1 MLSSITCEKRSG
13 VTWTKASEEELMQ
26 SYYLDIFSALWLGI
40 LTSISPCPLATNIAA
55 VSFISRNLGSSKK
68 VLWSGLLYAA
78 GRMLTYVAIAVLA
91 VASLLSLPEV
101 SFFLESNMH
110 KVIGPLLIVV
120 GIILLDVIP
129 VSFSTPLVSSS
140 VQEKAGKWGLW
151 GSGFLGIIF
160 ALTFCPLSAALFFGS
175 LIPLAVDGKS
185 AVMMPSVYGLGTA
198 LPVVAFALV
207 MVFSVKSIGKIFDRL
222 TQIEKW
228 VRKLTAVIFIGAG
241 IYLLLKNL
249 MGF

>member
-1 MLSSITCEKRSG
+1 MCEKRYG
-13 VTWTKASEEELMQ
+13 ATWLKAREEEFMPN
-26 SYYLDIFSALWLGI
+26 YYLDIFSAFWLGI

-55 VSFISRNLGSSKK
+55 VSFISRDLGSSKK

-110 KVIGPLLIVV
+110 KIIGPLLIIV

-129 VSFSTPLVSSS
+129 ISFSASLVGNS
-140 VQEKAGKWGLW
+140 VQEKAGKWGMW
-151 GSGFLGIIF
+151 GSGLLGIIF

-207 MVFSVKSIGKIFDRL
+207 MVFSVKSVGKIFDKL

-228 VRKLTAVIFIGAG
+228 ARKLTAIIFIGAG

-249 MGF
+249 MRF

>member
-1 MLSSITCEKRSG
+1 
-13 VTWTKASEEELMQ
+13 MQ
-26 SYYLDIFSALWLGI
+26 SYYLDVFSAFWLGI

-68 VLWSGLLYAA
+68 VVGSGLLYAA

-110 KVIGPLLIVV
+110 KIIGPLLIVV

-129 VSFSTPLVSSS
+129 ISFSTSLVSNS

-151 GSGFLGIIF
+151 GSGLLGIIF

-175 LIPLAVDGKS
+175 LIPLAIDSKS
-185 AVMMPSVYGLGTA
+185 SVMLPSIYGLGTA
-198 LPVVAFALV
+198 LPVVVFALV
-207 MVFSVKSIGKIFDRL
+207 MAFSVKSIGKLFNKL

-241 IYLLLKNL
+241 IYLLLKTL
-249 MGF
+249 IGF

>member
-1 MLSSITCEKRSG
+1 
-13 VTWTKASEEELMQ
+13 MQ
-26 SYYLDIFSALWLGI
+26 SYYFDIFSALWLGI

-78 GRMLTYVAIAVLA
+78 GRMLAYVAIAVLA
-91 VASLLSLPEV
+91 VGSLLSLPEV

-110 KVIGPLLIVV
+110 KIIGPLLIAV
-120 GIILLDVIP
+120 GLILLEVLP
-129 VSFSTPLVSSS
+129 FSFSTSLASNS

-151 GSGFLGIIF
+151 GSGLLGIIF

-198 LPVVAFALV
+198 IPVIAFAFV
-207 MVFSVKSIGKIFDRL
+207 MVFSVKSIGKIFNKL

-228 VRKLTAVIFIGAG
+228 VRRLTAILFIGVG
-241 IYLLLKNL
+241 LYLLLKNML
-249 MGF
+249 GF

>member
-1 MLSSITCEKRSG
+1 
-13 VTWTKASEEELMQ
+13 MQ
-26 SYYLDIFSALWLGI
+26 SYYTDILSAFWLGI
-40 LTSISPCPLATNIAA
+40 LTSISPCPLATNITA

-78 GRMLTYVAIAVLA
+78 GRMLTYIAIAVLA

-101 SFFLESNMH
+101 SFFLSSHMH
-110 KVIGPLLIVV
+110 KIIGPLLIIV

-129 VSFSTPLVSSS
+129 FSFSASPVSSS
-140 VQEKAGKWGLW
+140 IQERAGKWGMW
-151 GSGFLGIIF
+151 GSGLLGIIF

-175 LIPLAVDGKS
+175 LIPLAIDGKS
-185 AVMMPSVYGLGTA
+185 PVLMPSLYGLGTA
-198 LPVVAFALV
+198 LPVVASALV
-207 MVFSVKSIGKIFDRL
+207 MAFSVKSIGRFFDKL

-249 MGF
+249 LDF

>member
-1 MLSSITCEKRSG
+1 
-13 VTWTKASEEELMQ
+13 MQ
-26 SYYLDIFSALWLGI
+26 SFYLDIFSAFWLGI

-55 VSFISRNLGSSKK
+55 VSFISRNLGSSTK
-68 VLWSGLLYAA
+68 VLWSGLLYAV
-78 GRMLTYVAIAVLA
+78 GRMLTYVVIAVLA

-110 KVIGPLLIVV
+110 KIIGPLLIVV
-120 GIILLDVIP
+120 GIILLDVLPI
-129 VSFSTPLVSSS
+129 SFSASLVSNS

-151 GSGFLGIIF
+151 GSGLLGVIF

-175 LIPLAVDGKS
+175 LIPLAIDGKS

-198 LPVVAFALV
+198 IPVVAFALV
-207 MVFSVKSIGKIFDRL
+207 MVFSVKSIGKVFDKL
-222 TQIEKW
+222 TQIERW
-228 VRKLTAVIFIGAG
+228 VRKLTAIVFIGAG

-249 MGF
+249 LGF

>member
-1 MLSSITCEKRSG
+1 
-13 VTWTKASEEELMQ
+13 MQ
-26 SYYLDIFSALWLGI
+26 NFYFDIISAFWLGI

-55 VSFISRNLGSSKK
+55 VSFISRNLGSSRK

-78 GRMLTYVAIAVLA
+78 GRMLTYVVIAVLA

-110 KVIGPLLIVV
+110 KIIGPLLIVV

-129 VSFSTPLVSSS
+129 ISFSASLVSGS
-140 VQEKAGKWGLW
+140 VQEKAGKWGIW
-151 GSGFLGIIF
+151 GSGLLGIIF

-175 LIPLAVDGKS
+175 LIPLAIDGKS
-185 AVMMPSVYGLGTA
+185 AVMMPSIYGLGTA

-207 MVFSVKSIGKIFDRL
+207 MVFSVKSIGKIFDKL

-228 VRKLTAVIFIGAG
+228 VRKLTAIIFIGAG

-249 MGF
+249 MAF

>member
-1 MLSSITCEKRSG
+1 MPN
-13 VTWTKASEEELMQ
+13 
-26 SYYLDIFSALWLGI
+26 YYLDIFSAFWLGI

-110 KVIGPLLIVV
+110 KIIGPLLIVV

-129 VSFSTPLVSSS
+129 ISFSASLVSNS
-140 VQEKAGKWGLW
+140 VQEKAGKWGMW
-151 GSGFLGIIF
+151 GSGLLGIVF

-185 AVMMPSVYGLGTA
+185 AVMMPLVYGLGTA

-207 MVFSVKSIGKIFDRL
+207 MVFSVKSIGKIFDKL

-228 VRKLTAVIFIGAG
+228 VRKLTAVVFIGAG

>member
-1 MLSSITCEKRSG
+1 
-13 VTWTKASEEELMQ
+13 MQ
-26 SYYLDIFSALWLGI
+26 SFYLDVFSAFWLGI

-101 SFFLESNMH
+101 SFFLETNMH
-110 KVIGPLLIVV
+110 KIIGPLLIVV
-120 GIILLDVIP
+120 GIILLDVLP
-129 VSFSTPLVSSS
+129 FTFSASLVSSS
-140 VQEKAGKWGLW
+140 MQEKAGKWGLW
-151 GSGFLGIIF
+151 GSGILGIIF

-175 LIPLAVDGKS
+175 LIPLAIDGKS
-185 AVMMPSVYGLGTA
+185 AVLMPSVYGLGTA
-198 LPVVAFALV
+198 LPVIAFAFV
-207 MVFSVKSIGKIFDRL
+207 MAFGVKSIGRVFDKL

-228 VRKLTAVIFIGAG
+228 VRKLTAVVFIGAG
-241 IYLLLKNL
+241 LYLLVKNL

>member
-1 MLSSITCEKRSG
+1 
-13 VTWTKASEEELMQ
+13 MQ
-26 SYYLDIFSALWLGI
+26 NFYFDIFSAFWLGI

-55 VSFISRNLGSSKK
+55 VSFISRNLGSSRK

-110 KVIGPLLIVV
+110 KIIGPLLIVV
-120 GIILLDVIP
+120 GIVLLDVLPI
-129 VSFSTPLVSSS
+129 SFSASFAGNSL
-140 VQEKAGKWGLW
+140 QEKAGKWGLW
-151 GSGFLGIIF
+151 GSGLLGIIF

-175 LIPLAVDGKS
+175 LIPLAIDGKS
-185 AVMMPSVYGLGTA
+185 AVMMPSIYGLGTA

-207 MVFSVKSIGKIFDRL
+207 MVFSVKSIGKIFDKL
-222 TQIEKW
+222 TEIEKW

>member
-1 MLSSITCEKRSG
+1 
-13 VTWTKASEEELMQ
+13 MQ
-26 SYYLDIFSALWLGI
+26 SYYLDIFSAFWLGI

-55 VSFISRNLGSSKK
+55 VSFISRNLVSSRK
-68 VLWSGLLYAA
+68 VLTSGLLYAA

-110 KVIGPLLIVV
+110 KIIGPLLIVV

-129 VSFSTPLVSSS
+129 ISFSASLASNSI
-140 VQEKAGKWGLW
+140 QEKAGKWGMW
-151 GSGFLGIIF
+151 GSGLLGIIF

-185 AVMMPSVYGLGTA
+185 AVMMPSIYGLGTA

-207 MVFSVKSIGKIFDRL
+207 MVFSVKSIGKIFDKL

-228 VRKLTAVIFIGAG
+228 VRKLTAVVFIGAG

-249 MGF
+249 MKF

>member
-1 MLSSITCEKRSG
+1 
-13 VTWTKASEEELMQ
+13 MQ
-26 SYYLDIFSALWLGI
+26 NFYLDIFSAFWLGI

-55 VSFISRNLGSSKK
+55 VSFISRNLESSKK
-68 VLWSGLLYAA
+68 VVWSGLLYAA
-78 GRMLTYVAIAVLA
+78 GRMFTYVAIAVLA

-110 KVIGPLLIVV
+110 KIIGPLLIVT
-120 GIILLDVIP
+120 GIILLDVFPI
-129 VSFSTPLVSSS
+129 SFSASLVGNSA
-140 VQEKAGKWGLW
+140 QEKAGRWGIW
-151 GSGFLGIIF
+151 GSGLLGIIF

-175 LIPLAVDGKS
+175 LIPLAIDGKS

-207 MVFSVKSIGKIFDRL
+207 MVFSVRSLGRLFDRL

-228 VRKLTAVIFIGAG
+228 VRRLTAVVFIGAG
-241 IYLLLKNL
+241 LYLLLKNL

>member
-1 MLSSITCEKRSG
+1 MCEKRYRAI
-13 VTWTKASEEELMQ
+13 WLKAGEEELMQ
-26 SYYLDIFSALWLGI
+26 SFYMDIFSAFWLGI

-68 VLWSGLLYAA
+68 VLSNGLLYAA
-78 GRMLTYVAIAVLA
+78 GRMLAYIAIAVLA

-101 SFFLESNMH
+101 SFFLETNMH
-110 KVIGPLLIVV
+110 KIMGPLLIIV

-129 VSFSTPLVSSS
+129 ISFSAPLVSSS
-140 VQEKAGKWGLW
+140 VQEKAGKWGMW
-151 GSGFLGIIF
+151 GSGMLGIVF

-185 AVMMPSVYGLGTA
+185 ALMMPSVYGLGTA
-198 LPVVAFALV
+198 LPVVAFAFV
-207 MVFSVKSIGKIFDRL
+207 MVFSIKSIGKVFDRL

-228 VRKLTAVIFIGAG
+228 ARKLTAFVFMGAG
-241 IYLLLKNL
+241 LYLLLKNL
-249 MGF
+249 MGL

>member
-1 MLSSITCEKRSG
+1 
-13 VTWTKASEEELMQ
+13 MQ
-26 SYYLDIFSALWLGI
+26 DFYINLFSAFSLGI

-55 VSFISRNLGSSKK
+55 VSYISRNLGSSRK
-68 VLWSGLLYAA
+68 VVWSGLLYAA
-78 GRMLTYVAIAVLA
+78 GRMFTYVVIAVLA

-101 SFFLESNMH
+101 SFFLETNMH

-129 VSFSTPLVSSS
+129 LSFSGSLVGGS
-140 VQEKAGKWGLW
+140 VQKKVGKWGMW
-151 GSGFLGIIF
+151 GSGLLGIIF
-160 ALTFCPLSAALFFGS
+160 SLTFCPLSAALFFGS
-175 LIPLAVDGKS
+175 LIPLAIDGKS
-185 AVMMPSVYGLGTA
+185 SIMMPTVYGLGTA

-207 MVFSVKSIGKIFDRL
+207 MAFSVKSIGKVFDKL

-228 VRKLTAVIFIGAG
+228 VRKLAAIVFIGAG

-249 MGF
+249 MNF

>member
-1 MLSSITCEKRSG
+1 
-13 VTWTKASEEELMQ
+13 MQ
-26 SYYLDIFSALWLGI
+26 NFYFDIFSAFWLGI

-110 KVIGPLLIVV
+110 KIIGPLLIVV

-129 VSFSTPLVSSS
+129 ISFSASLVSSS
-140 VQEKAGKWGLW
+140 VQEKAGKWGIW
-151 GSGFLGIIF
+151 GSGLLGIIF

-175 LIPLAVDGKS
+175 LIPLAIDGKS

-198 LPVVAFALV
+198 LPVVAFALA
-207 MVFSVKSIGKIFDRL
+207 MVFSVKSIGKIFDKL

-228 VRKLTAVIFIGAG
+228 VRKLTAIIFIGAG

>member
-1 MLSSITCEKRSG
+1 
-13 VTWTKASEEELMQ
+13 MQ
-26 SYYLDIFSALWLGI
+26 SYYLDILSAFWLGI

-91 VASLLSLPEV
+91 VVSLLSLPEV

-110 KVIGPLLIVV
+110 KIMGPLLIVV

-129 VSFSTPLVSSS
+129 ISFSASLVGNS
-140 VQEKAGKWGLW
+140 VQEKAGKWGMW
-151 GSGFLGIIF
+151 GSGLLGIIF

-175 LIPLAVDGKS
+175 LIPLAIDGKS
-185 AVMMPSVYGLGTA
+185 PVMMPSVYGLGTA

-207 MVFSVKSIGKIFDRL
+207 MVFSVKSIGKFFAKL
-222 TQIEKW
+222 TRIEKW

>member
-1 MLSSITCEKRSG
+1 MHSLITCAERSG
-13 VTWTKASEEELMQ
+13 ITWPRVNEAEGMQ
-26 SYYLDIFSALWLGI
+26 SYYFDVFSALWLGI

-78 GRMLTYVAIAVLA
+78 GRMLAYVAIAVLA
-91 VASLLSLPEV
+91 VGSLLSLPEV

-110 KVIGPLLIVV
+110 KIIGPLLIIV
-120 GIILLDVIP
+120 GIILLDVLP
-129 VSFSTPLVSSS
+129 FSFSTSLASNSI
-140 VQEKAGKWGLW
+140 QEKAGKWGLW
-151 GSGFLGIIF
+151 GSGLLGMIF

-198 LPVVAFALV
+198 IPVIAFAFV
-207 MVFSVKSIGKIFDRL
+207 MVFSMKSIGKIFNKL

-228 VRKLTAVIFIGAG
+228 VRKFTAVIFIGAG
-241 IYLLLKNL
+241 IYLLLKNML
-249 MGF
+249 GF